1 MDARLGQKF
10 PSSPFLHSAQDLV
23 YCAPET
29 RLEVKRNCVF
39 VEVLHFVP
47 GPKSIER
54 RLNFTSEE
62 ESSVVRPHGA
72 RSIRPREDF
81 RRVGAQNTPR
91 PPEDSG
97 VTWLV
102 TDTRAKTP
110 ASVPAS

>member
-23 YCAPET
+23 FCAPET

-54 RLNFTSEE
+54 RLNIYIVGVFGSTPAR
-62 ESSVVRPHGA
+62 SSVDKAQGGLPPCR
-72 RSIRPREDF
+72 RSKYPK
-81 RRVGAQNTPR
+81 AP
-91 PPEDSG
+91 
-97 VTWLV
+97 
-102 TDTRAKTP
+102 
-110 ASVPAS
+110 